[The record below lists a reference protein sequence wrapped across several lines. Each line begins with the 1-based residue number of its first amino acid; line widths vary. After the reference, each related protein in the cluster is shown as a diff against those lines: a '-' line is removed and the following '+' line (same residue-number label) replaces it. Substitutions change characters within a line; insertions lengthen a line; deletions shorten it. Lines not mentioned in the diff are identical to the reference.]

1 VNINSKDQQQKS
13 SSKNVK
19 QMQEDEKMCQH
30 IFVVS
35 LQQIRLK
42 TEKPVDCIVK
52 YSYNLFCDYE
62 VTTSPTFTIE
72 PGFEDTRIVAEK
84 GFNEYKISSQT
95 KESYIKMYL
104 NNHPLRIDVFD
115 QVEILGMATVSL
127 NKLVDYES
135 DNFNRTN
142 QNSFTSWLP
151 ILSEGKEIGSI
162 YGLFMMEKEALT
174 RCKSCLEI
182 FKTSTFM
189 KHVSHVKN
197 EGCKKEYSISD
208 C

>member
-1 VNINSKDQQQKS
+1 MDYYINLSVMNINSKDHHQKS

-19 QMQEDEKMCQH
+19 QMQEVEKICRH

-35 LQQIRLK
+35 LHQIRIK
-42 TEKPVDCIVK
+42 TEKTIDCIVK

-84 GFNEYKISSQT
+84 RFNEYKISSQT

-104 NNHPLRIDVFD
+104 NNNPLRIDVFD

-127 NKLVDYES
+127 NKLVDNRYKS

-151 ILSEGKEIGSI
+151 ILSEGKYLWSFYDGKR
-162 YGLFMMEKEALT
+162 GF
-174 RCKSCLEI
+174 
-182 FKTSTFM
+182 
-189 KHVSHVKN
+189 N
-197 EGCKKEYSISD
+197 
-208 C
+208 